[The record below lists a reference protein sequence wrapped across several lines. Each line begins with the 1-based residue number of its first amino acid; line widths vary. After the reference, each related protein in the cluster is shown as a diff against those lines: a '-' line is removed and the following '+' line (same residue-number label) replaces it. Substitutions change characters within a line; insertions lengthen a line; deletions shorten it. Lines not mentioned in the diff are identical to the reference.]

1 MGGIV
6 IMITLIIGA
15 ILLYNSNKELLP
27 LSVIIIGF
35 GIVGFVDDFKKLIL
49 KDTEGLKPAYKIVR
63 ITYNISG
70 ICIIPNKAGGNCN
83 NNSLLKNRSDFASF
97 NIYSICYICNASTEQ
112 MRLTL
117 QME

>member
-6 IMITLIIGA
+6 IMITLMIGA
-15 ILLYNSNKELLP
+15 IFLYNSNKELLP

-63 ITYNISG
+63 ITYNFCN
-70 ICIIPNKAGGNCN
+70 ICFIYN
-83 NNSLLKNRSDFASF
+83 KNRNWNS
-97 NIYSICYICNASTEQ
+97 EQ
-112 MRLTL
+112 
-117 QME
+117 